1 MTELGFQTTLK
12 LDYETALEKVTEALK
27 VEGFGVLTSIDVRE
41 TMKQK
46 LDVEFRK
53 YAILGAC
60 NPRLAHRALSARPD
74 IGLLLPCNV
83 LVYETD
89 GGTAVNITN
98 PLAVFGFIDDPAVAP
113 VADEAHERLQRV
125 AESLAKF
132 A

>member
-1 MTELGFQTTLK
+1 MSELGFQTTLN

-46 LDVEFRK
+46 LDIEFRK

-60 NPRLAHRALSARPD
+60 NPPLAHRALSARPD

-89 GGTAVNITN
+89 AGTVVNITD
-98 PLAVFGFIDDPAVAP
+98 PLAVFGFLDDPSVAP
-113 VADEAHERLQRV
+113 VAEEAHEKLRQV

>member
-60 NPRLAHRALSARPD
+60 NPRLAHRALSTRPD
-74 IGLLLPCNV
+74 VGLLLPCNV

-89 GGTAVNITN
+89 GGTAVNITD
-98 PLAVFGFIDDPAVAP
+98 PLGVFGFIDDPAVAP

>member
-1 MTELGFQTTLK
+1 MTNLGFETTLK

-60 NPRLAHRALSARPD
+60 NPPLAHRALNARPD

-83 LVYETD
+83 LVYETE
-89 GGTAVNITN
+89 GGTVVNITD
-98 PLAVFGFIDDPAVAP
+98 PLAMFNIIEDAAVAP

-125 AESLAKF
+125 SNSLAAF

>member
-1 MTELGFQTTLK
+1 MTELGFQTTLN

-89 GGTAVNITN
+89 GGTAVNITD

-132 A
+132 T

>member
-1 MTELGFQTTLK
+1 MTELGFQTTLN

-27 VEGFGVLTSIDVRE
+27 VEGFGVLTSIDVKE

-60 NPRLAHRALSARPD
+60 NPSLAHRALSARPE

-89 GGTAVNITN
+89 GGTVVNITD

-113 VADEAHERLQRV
+113 VADEAHERLRRV

-132 A
+132 T